1 MKLNCIDL
9 YIKLNQMEK
18 AMVLMAEVEEE
29 EKKIGE
35 TNESGNDFVLDHA
48 VEEVPLS
55 VNKMPPLNEIIISI
69 IINIICI

>member
-1 MKLNCIDL
+1 
-9 YIKLNQMEK
+9 MEK
-18 AMVLMAEVEEE
+18 AMELMAEVEEE

-48 VEEVPLS
+48 VEEEVPLG